1 MIHRKS
7 GTGNLWWIYDE
18 SHSRFS
24 PLNAECC
31 FVFVHQVKRVCE
43 EKFDTVT
50 PPQIA
55 THQEK
60 LGGEKN
66 RKSLCIDCHVSVTA
80 KLMCGLTNILSSYF
94 PSHPMV
100 CLWII
105 VLNFQA
111 ICKIGKQCIVKDLTT
126 FLFAYT
132 GQQVDSISGNI
143 FPFLLVFMLLKIMEY
158 AIKNIYLLLPCWM

>member
-1 MIHRKS
+1 MM
-7 GTGNLWWIYDE
+7 NLWWI
-18 SHSRFS
+18 SLTF
-24 PLNAECC
+24 L
-31 FVFVHQVKRVCE
+31 
-43 EKFDTVT
+43 
-50 PPQIA
+50 PPQCWMLLCVCPSSQA
-55 THQEK
+55 GVWREVWYSDSTPNCNSPREAW
-60 LGGEKN
+60 GEKN

-94 PSHPMV
+94 PSHPVV